1 MKFSAGKSVAI
12 ALVSGALALSL
23 AGCAS
28 STSQSSSAGDAANI
42 SSSQAQASPDT
53 IQPGDVDE
61 VQFDEAD
68 IQGSMANAEA
78 FVDQYVDYVKDYR
91 LQNEPDSMKDEYN
104 KLTNQYNELK
114 AKLDSLNE
122 SDFSSN
128 VDRETYTE
136 AMARISDKLE
146 ELNQ

>member
-1 MKFSAGKSVAI
+1 MKFTAGKSVAI

-23 AGCAS
+23 AGCGSDNA
-28 STSQSSSAGDAANI
+28 QSSSAGDAANI
-42 SSSQAQASPDT
+42 PANEAQASPNT
-53 IQPGDVDE
+53 VQPADIDA
-61 VQFDEAD
+61 VQFDEND

-91 LQNEPDSMKDEYN
+91 LQNEPASMKDEYD
-104 KLTNQYNELK
+104 KLTAQYDDLK
-114 AKLDSLNE
+114 AKLDDLNE
-122 SDFSSN
+122 STFSSN
-128 VDRETYTE
+128 TDRETYTE